1 MKWLICFLCV
11 LSSLTCLSNEKLSL
25 EECINLIEAGRG
37 AEAQKSLQV
46 LFSEQAEAELWNEDR
61 FATAFMLLSNVYS
74 SEGQLRKV
82 SDLCREALKVFNQ
95 KSKVAN
101 TEFSRQLWRL
111 SGAVQVELKD
121 YDNAIRY
128 LQQSQW
134 MYEDESI
141 YDMGYFTV
149 LTLLGGCYLQK
160 SDFVTAKLYIDEAEE
175 VHNTYLG
182 RITDSKF
189 IDSYSLLNYKGLLLQ
204 ALGKSSSAENCFKSY
219 IYKEVT
225 PYALLMSGGQ
235 GTVAKLFV
243 NNTTGRVGSVGEWDA
258 ICFDESTDHLF
269 KDSDAVPLMKDYME
283 SGSFSRGG
291 KGGEISG
298 NASIIYNGNINQ
310 PVETVLQN
318 SHLFSPMS
326 TEVNNDTAFLDRIN
340 AYLPGWEIKKFAPS
354 NFTTHFGFSTDFFS
368 EFLKALRK
376 DTYYEAI
383 DTYFSLGNHL
393 KQRDAKSVR
402 RIVSGYIKL
411 LHPDGNYSREDLDE
425 EALYTQKQCVVQI

>member
-182 RITDSKF
+182 KITDSKF

-204 ALGKSSSAENCFKSY
+204 ALGKSSSAENCFKSV
-219 IYKEVT
+219 ITSRPDDIILESIKDI
-225 PYALLMSGGQ
+225 AR
-235 GTVAKLFV
+235 
-243 NNTTGRVGSVGEWDA
+243 NNLAVLYSITGRYD
-258 ICFDESTDHLF
+258 
-269 KDSDAVPLMKDYME
+269 
-283 SGSFSRGG
+283 
-291 KGGEISG
+291 
-298 NASIIYNGNINQ
+298 
-310 PVETVLQN
+310 
-318 SHLFSPMS
+318 
-326 TEVNNDTAFLDRIN
+326 
-340 AYLPGWEIKKFAPS
+340 
-354 NFTTHFGFSTDFFS
+354 
-368 EFLKALRK
+368 
-376 DTYYEAI
+376 EAI
-383 DTYFSLGNHL
+383 MTFNSMTEGRNPYEKAEADEHPASGAAPADCTGCIQSRFRY
-393 KQRDAKSVR
+393 
-402 RIVSGYIKL
+402 RI
-411 LHPDGNYSREDLDE
+411 
-425 EALYTQKQCVVQI
+425 

>member
-182 RITDSKF
+182 KITDSKF

-204 ALGKSSSAENCFKSY
+204 ALGKSSSAENCFKSV
-219 IYKEVT
+219 ITSRPDNIILESIKDI
-225 PYALLMSGGQ
+225 AR
-235 GTVAKLFV
+235 
-243 NNTTGRVGSVGEWDA
+243 NNLAVLYSITGRYDEA
-258 ICFDESTDHLF
+258 IMTFNSMTTTTPALQYSKAQNIAMNSLIKSDFDSAIDFMASYNL
-269 KDSDAVPLMKDYME
+269 A
-283 SGSFSRGG
+283 GFSYLQSIIFDFAEVERERYWS
-291 KGGEISG
+291 EISDQMMRTNNLLALWTNKDKARLMG
-298 NASIIYNGNINQ
+298 FQII
-310 PVETVLQN
+310 TV
-318 SHLFSPMS
+318 
-326 TEVNNDTAFLDRIN
+326 R
-340 AYLPGWEIKKFAPS
+340 
-354 NFTTHFGFSTDFFS
+354 
-368 EFLKALRK
+368 
-376 DTYYEAI
+376 
-383 DTYFSLGNHL
+383 
-393 KQRDAKSVR
+393 
-402 RIVSGYIKL
+402 
-411 LHPDGNYSREDLDE
+411 
-425 EALYTQKQCVVQI
+425 

>member
-141 YDMGYFTV
+141 YDMGYF
-149 LTLLGGCYLQK
+149 L
-160 SDFVTAKLYIDEAEE
+160 
-175 VHNTYLG
+175 
-182 RITDSKF
+182 
-189 IDSYSLLNYKGLLLQ
+189 SL
-204 ALGKSSSAENCFKSY
+204 
-219 IYKEVT
+219 IH
-225 PYALLMSGGQ
+225 
-235 GTVAKLFV
+235 
-243 NNTTGRVGSVGEWDA
+243 
-258 ICFDESTDHLF
+258 I
-269 KDSDAVPLMKDYME
+269 
-283 SGSFSRGG
+283 
-291 KGGEISG
+291 
-298 NASIIYNGNINQ
+298 
-310 PVETVLQN
+310 
-318 SHLFSPMS
+318 
-326 TEVNNDTAFLDRIN
+326 
-340 AYLPGWEIKKFAPS
+340 
-354 NFTTHFGFSTDFFS
+354 
-368 EFLKALRK
+368 
-376 DTYYEAI
+376 
-383 DTYFSLGNHL
+383 
-393 KQRDAKSVR
+393 
-402 RIVSGYIKL
+402 
-411 LHPDGNYSREDLDE
+411 
-425 EALYTQKQCVVQI
+425 

>member
-95 KSKVAN
+95 KSKVSN

-182 RITDSKF
+182 KITDSKF
-189 IDSYSLLNYKGLLLQ
+189 IDSYSLLN
-204 ALGKSSSAENCFKSY
+204 
-219 IYKEVT
+219 
-225 PYALLMSGGQ
+225 
-235 GTVAKLFV
+235 
-243 NNTTGRVGSVGEWDA
+243 
-258 ICFDESTDHLF
+258 
-269 KDSDAVPLMKDYME
+269 
-283 SGSFSRGG
+283 
-291 KGGEISG
+291 
-298 NASIIYNGNINQ
+298 
-310 PVETVLQN
+310 
-318 SHLFSPMS
+318 
-326 TEVNNDTAFLDRIN
+326 
-340 AYLPGWEIKKFAPS
+340 
-354 NFTTHFGFSTDFFS
+354 
-368 EFLKALRK
+368 
-376 DTYYEAI
+376 
-383 DTYFSLGNHL
+383 
-393 KQRDAKSVR
+393 
-402 RIVSGYIKL
+402 
-411 LHPDGNYSREDLDE
+411 
-425 EALYTQKQCVVQI
+425 

>member
-37 AEAQKSLQV
+37 AEAQKYLQV

-182 RITDSKF
+182 KITDSKF
-189 IDSYSLLNYKGLLLQ
+189 IDSYSLLN
-204 ALGKSSSAENCFKSY
+204 
-219 IYKEVT
+219 
-225 PYALLMSGGQ
+225 
-235 GTVAKLFV
+235 
-243 NNTTGRVGSVGEWDA
+243 
-258 ICFDESTDHLF
+258 
-269 KDSDAVPLMKDYME
+269 
-283 SGSFSRGG
+283 
-291 KGGEISG
+291 
-298 NASIIYNGNINQ
+298 
-310 PVETVLQN
+310 
-318 SHLFSPMS
+318 
-326 TEVNNDTAFLDRIN
+326 
-340 AYLPGWEIKKFAPS
+340 
-354 NFTTHFGFSTDFFS
+354 
-368 EFLKALRK
+368 
-376 DTYYEAI
+376 
-383 DTYFSLGNHL
+383 
-393 KQRDAKSVR
+393 
-402 RIVSGYIKL
+402 
-411 LHPDGNYSREDLDE
+411 
-425 EALYTQKQCVVQI
+425 